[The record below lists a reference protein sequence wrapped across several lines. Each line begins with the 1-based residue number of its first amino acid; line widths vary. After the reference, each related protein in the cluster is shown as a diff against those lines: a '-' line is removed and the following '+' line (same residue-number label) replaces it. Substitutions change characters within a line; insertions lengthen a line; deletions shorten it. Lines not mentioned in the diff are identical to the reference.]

1 MAGKKKPEQKKSAL
15 LWVGAFILISL
26 MGAASENLDSG
37 VLPVIFGVLSVA
49 LIAAAVIGALR
60 RAAGA
65 ASEASWKPQRALQS
79 VPLRLFGKK
88 EEDCDYGEV
97 NHRYSHD
104 TQRRLEQLNGFL
116 QSGLIDREEYR
127 VLYRKYTQ
135 ESGE

>member
-1 MAGKKKPEQKKSAL
+1 MGENKKPDQKKSAL
-15 LWVGAFILISL
+15 PLLGSVILTVLIGAVW
-26 MGAASENLDSG
+26 EKLDRSI
-37 VLPVIFGVLSVA
+37 LPVIFVVLLIA
-49 LIAAAVIGALR
+49 LILRVVFGARRKAAK
-60 RAAGA
+60 A
-65 ASEASWKPQRALQS
+65 ASDSAGQPRRGFQS

-104 TQRRLEQLNGFL
+104 TQRRLEQLDGFL
-116 QSGLIDREEYR
+116 KSGLIDREEYR

>member
-37 VLPVIFGVLSVA
+37 VLPVILGVLSVA

-65 ASEASWKPQRALQS
+65 STEASWKPQRALQS
-79 VPLRLFGKK
+79 VPLRLFGRK
-88 EEDCDYGEV
+88 EDCDYGEV

-116 QSGLIDREEYR
+116 RSGLIDREEYR

>member
-1 MAGKKKPEQKKSAL
+1 MARNKKPEQKKSAL
-15 LWVGAFILISL
+15 LWAGAFILISL
-26 MGAASENLDSG
+26 LGAASESLDSS
-37 VLPVIFGVLSVA
+37 VFPVIFGVLFVA
-49 LIAAAVIGALR
+49 LIAAAVFGALR

-65 ASEASWKPQRALQS
+65 ASEASWKSQRAAQS

-104 TQRRLEQLNGFL
+104 TQRRLKQLDGFL
-116 QSGLIDREEYR
+116 KSGLIDREEYR
-127 VLYRKYTQ
+127 ALYRKYTQ

>member
-26 MGAASENLDSG
+26 IGAASENLDSG
-37 VLPVIFGVLSVA
+37 VLPVILGVLSVA

-60 RAAGA
+60 RA

-104 TQRRLEQLNGFL
+104 TQRRLEQLDGFL
-116 QSGLIDREEYR
+116 KSGLIDREEYR

>member
-1 MAGKKKPEQKKSAL
+1 MGENKKPDQKKSAL
-15 LWVGAFILISL
+15 PLLGSVILTVLIGAVW
-26 MGAASENLDSG
+26 EKLDRSI
-37 VLPVIFGVLSVA
+37 LPVIFVVLSVA

-88 EEDCDYGEV
+88 EDCDYGEV

-116 QSGLIDREEYR
+116 RSGLIDREEYR